1 MEKILSICIPTY
13 NRKSFLER
21 SINALLPQLCDEVEV
36 LISNNC
42 SPDDTDAYCRTLDPR
57 IKYYKQPENIG
68 ADNNFLWLMDNAI
81 GKYVLILSDDDYLDD
96 GSVSKLIEFLNDKE
110 YGLAVINAKSLMT
123 NGSITSSIY
132 SGDTNIEFTEENIS
146 EFLIQ
151 VGVYLTFISGLIF
164 NNDLLRKVV
173 NKMQYNKTFLLQ
185 TCVALRCLEY
195 NKKTAIIKE
204 VCCISQCDNSSGY
217 NIYNVF
223 VENWR
228 KCLFRIGK
236 SSGLPKKTLTNIY
249 NNTLGSLVLNYLIKD
264 RLGVVPF
271 ETSNKDKY
279 FSKIWRF
286 KNAWL
291 KIYPARIMPKFIL
304 RKITKTPSDN

>member
-21 SINALLPQLCDEVEV
+21 SINALMPQLCDELEV

-42 SPDDTDAYCRTLDPR
+42 SSDDTDEYCKTLDPR

-81 GKYVLILSDDDYLDD
+81 GKYVLILSDDDFLAVNA
-96 GSVSKLIEFLNDKE
+96 VSKLIKFLKDKE
-110 YGLAVINAKSLMT
+110 YGLAVINAKSFFS
-123 NGSITSSIY
+123 NGSISNTIY
-132 SGDTNIEFTEENIS
+132 NCDKNIEYTEENIS

-151 VGVYLTFISGLIF
+151 VGLYLTFISGLIF
-164 NNDLLRKVV
+164 NSDLLHKVT
-173 NKMQYNKTFLLQ
+173 NKKQYNNTFLLQ
-185 TCVALRCLEY
+185 TCVALKCLEY
-195 NKKTAIIKE
+195 NKKTAIINE
-204 VCCISQCDNSSGY
+204 VCCISQYDNSSGY
-217 NIYNVF
+217 NIYKVF

-228 KCLFRIGK
+228 KVLFGIGK

-304 RKITKTPSDN
+304 RKITKTPSNN